1 MSPDPSPEES
11 MVGDMTERIAWI
23 DLETTGLDERT
34 CSVLEVGVIVTDWA
48 LNVVAE
54 RSWLVAHEGP
64 VSAFIAE
71 MHGPQGSGL
80 LDLCAGA
87 WTAHEAD
94 VLAASFV
101 AKHAGERPILG
112 GRNAHFDRR
121 FLRARLPRLHDA
133 LSHRSLDLTTLW
145 LAVDHWVA
153 PVEKGP
159 QHHRALPDLH
169 RDLDEMRR
177 YRALLGRLREVA
189 P

>member
-1 MSPDPSPEES
+1 
-11 MVGDMTERIAWI
+11 MTDRIAWI

-48 LNVVAE
+48 LDVVAE

-80 LDLCAGA
+80 LDLCATAAPAGA
-87 WTAHEAD
+87 VD
-94 VLAASFV
+94 VFALRFLAE
-101 AKHAGERPILG
+101 HAGRFPILG

-121 FLRARLPRLHDA
+121 FLRARLPWTHDA

-145 LAVDHWVA
+145 LAFDHWVA

-177 YRALLGRLREVA
+177 YRSLLGRLREVA

>member
-1 MSPDPSPEES
+1 
-11 MVGDMTERIAWI
+11 MTTDRIAWI

-48 LNVVAE
+48 LDVVAE

-64 VSAFIAE
+64 VSTFIAE

-80 LDLCAGA
+80 LDLCATVAPPVGA
-87 WTAHEAD
+87 VD
-94 VLAASFV
+94 VAAAGFL

-121 FLRARLPRLHDA
+121 FLRARLPLTHDA

-145 LAVDHWVA
+145 LAFDHWVA